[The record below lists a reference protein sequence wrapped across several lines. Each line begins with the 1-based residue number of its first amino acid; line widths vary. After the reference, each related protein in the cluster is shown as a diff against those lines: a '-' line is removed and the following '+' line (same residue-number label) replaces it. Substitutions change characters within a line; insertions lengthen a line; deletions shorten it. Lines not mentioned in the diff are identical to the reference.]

1 MIQDILMASKYSNV
15 NYLVILEVNYK
26 MCNNNKSVIIISY
39 QIIFQVV
46 NLDAHIK

>member
-15 NYLVILEVNYK
+15 NYLVILEANYK
-26 MCNNNKSVIIISY
+26 MCSKSLIIISY
-39 QIIFQVV
+39 KIIFQVV